1 MAIVSWVIFEPDL
14 CRGVTFTFFHS
25 VGIMFC
31 WIVKLKMTNN
41 GEARASDPS
50 FSRQDGIPLTPE
62 LSSVL
67 NL

>member
-1 MAIVSWVIFEPDL
+1 
-14 CRGVTFTFFHS
+14 
-25 VGIMFC
+25 MFC

-50 FSRQDGIPLTPE
+50 FSRQDGIPLTPG